1 VRASPLDKP
10 NLVLILAPDSRVRL
24 THLGVARTDLS
35 TIFVYVDR
43 PQDLIAALASG

>member
-1 VRASPLDKP
+1 
-10 NLVLILAPDSRVRL
+10 LAPDSRVRL

-43 PQDLIAALASG
+43 PQDFIAAPASG